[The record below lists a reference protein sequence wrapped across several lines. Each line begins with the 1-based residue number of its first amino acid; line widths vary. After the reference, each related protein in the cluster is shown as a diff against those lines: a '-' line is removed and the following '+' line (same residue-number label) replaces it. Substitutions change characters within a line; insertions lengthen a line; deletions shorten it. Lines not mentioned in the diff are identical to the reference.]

1 MKNPCTTK
9 LIGIALFGL
18 TAASVVFYPAISSVN
33 PPINPPGINYVQPS
47 IAIEQP
53 KVEVVFVLDTTS
65 SMSGL
70 IDAAKEKIWSIASSM
85 ASAQPAPDI
94 HMGLV
99 AFRDRGDAYVTK
111 VVDLSQD
118 LDSMYATLIDFK
130 AEGGGDGPES
140 VNQALYDAV
149 HSISWSQ
156 DPNSYKVIF
165 LVGDAPPHMDYQ
177 NDVKFPQT
185 LSVAT
190 RKGIVVNT
198 IQCGQHVETQQ
209 VWQMIASNTDG
220 EYFNVAQDG
229 NAVAI
234 ATPFDEEIAALSE
247 ELDETRLFFGDAE
260 EKVKHRKK
268 IDATAKLHAKSSVQ
282 SRARRAVYNATAAGE
297 ANLLGESDL
306 VAAVES
312 GRIDVTEIEAEVLPE
327 SLQALSK
334 DELADVVATTSVKRG
349 ELNQQIKE
357 LAAKRQS
364 YLEAQVEA
372 SGTTEDTLDHKIYQ
386 AVRVQAAEAADIEYA
401 AEPQY

>member
-1 MKNPCTTK
+1 MKNPGTTK

-47 IAIEQP
+47 IAIERP

-334 DELADVVATTSVKRG
+334 DELAEVVATTSVKRG

-372 SGTTEDTLDHKIYQ
+372 SGTAEDTLDHKIYQ

>member
-47 IAIEQP
+47 IAIERP

-65 SMSGL
+65 SMRGL

-372 SGTTEDTLDHKIYQ
+372 SGTAEDTLDHKIYQ

>member
-1 MKNPCTTK
+1 MNNPGPTK

-18 TAASVVFYPAISSVN
+18 TAASVVLYPALSSVN
-33 PPINPPGINYVQPS
+33 PPVNPPSIDYVRPH
-47 IAIEQP
+47 ITIERP

-85 ASAQPAPDI
+85 ASAQQAPDI

-99 AFRDRGDAYVTK
+99 AFRDRGDAYITK

-140 VNQALYDAV
+140 VNQALHDAV

-185 LSVAT
+185 LSVAAS
-190 RKGIVVNT
+190 KGIVVNA

-209 VWQMIASNTDG
+209 IWQMIASSANG

-247 ELDETRLFFGDAE
+247 ELDETRLFFGSPE

-268 IDATAKLHAKSSVQ
+268 IAATSKLHAQSSAQ

-297 ANLLGESDL
+297 SNLLGESDL
-306 VAAVES
+306 VSAVES
-312 GRIDVTEIEAEVLPE
+312 GRIDVTEIEREVLPE
-327 SLQALSK
+327 SLQTLSK
-334 DELADVVATTSVKRG
+334 DELADVVTDTSQKRG
-349 ELNQQIKE
+349 ELSRQIKE

-364 YLEAQVEA
+364 YLEEQVDA
-372 SGTTEDTLDHKIYQ
+372 SGAAENTLDHKIYQ
-386 AVRVQAAEAADIEYA
+386 AVRAQAAEAADIEYP

>member
-1 MKNPCTTK
+1 MKNPGTTK

-18 TAASVVFYPAISSVN
+18 TAASVVFYPAISSIN
-33 PPINPPGINYVQPS
+33 PPINPPGIDYVQPS
-47 IAIEQP
+47 IAIERP

-185 LSVAT
+185 LSIAT

-229 NAVAI
+229 SAVAI
-234 ATPFDEEIAALSE
+234 ATPFDDEIAALSE

-268 IDATAKLHAKSSVQ
+268 IDATSKLHAKSSVQ

-334 DELADVVATTSVKRG
+334 DELAEVVASTSVKRG

-364 YLEAQVEA
+364 YLEVQVEA
-372 SGTTEDTLDHKIYQ
+372 SGTAEDTLDHKIYQ

>member
-1 MKNPCTTK
+1 MKKLGKTK
-9 LIGIALFGL
+9 LLGLTLFGL
-18 TAASVVFYPAISSVN
+18 TAASVVFYPALSNVSTPTTRPTVAHLQ
-33 PPINPPGINYVQPS
+33 QP
-47 IAIEQP
+47 IAIERP

-118 LDSMYATLIDFK
+118 LDSMYATLIDFR

-140 VNQALYDAV
+140 VNQALYEAV

-165 LVGDAPPHMDYQ
+165 LVGDAPPHMDYG
-177 NDVKFPQT
+177 NDIQFPQT
-185 LSVAT
+185 LSVAGE
-190 RKGIVVNT
+190 KGIVVNT
-198 IQCGQHVETQQ
+198 IQCGQQVQTQQ
-209 VWQMIASNTDG
+209 IWQMIANTANG

-229 NAVAI
+229 NAIAI
-234 ATPFDEEIAALSE
+234 ATPFDEELASLSE
-247 ELDETRLFFGDAE
+247 ELDQTRLFFGSTE
-260 EKVKHRKK
+260 EKVMHRKK
-268 IDATAKLHAKSSVQ
+268 IDATTKLHAQSSTQ
-282 SRARRAVYNATAAGE
+282 SLARRAVYNATAAGE
-297 ANLLGESDL
+297 SNLLGESDL

-312 GRIDVTEIEAEVLPE
+312 GRIDVSEIDAEVLPE
-327 SLQALSK
+327 SLQSLSK
-334 DELADVVATTSVKRG
+334 EELEDVVTTTARKRS
-349 ELNQQIKE
+349 ELNREIKDLIE
-357 LAAKRQS
+357 KRQD

-372 SGTTEDTLDHKIYQ
+372 SGLAEDSLDYKIYQ
-386 AVRVQAAEAADIEYA
+386 AVRVQAAEAADIEYS